1 MHSSFQFRLFLKL
14 VRSLFPKWN
23 FFDKLAHT
31 FELHYKAQA
40 DQDWRCISFDQ
51 IHNIKNIVFNPTV
64 NLALAQFNVVEHFST
79 DVQEL
84 GFSNSLV
91 TETTLQN
98 LSSYRLMKSLIAV
111 KLQEAKETSNRFQF
125 KIVALNESVNIDI
138 FISEW
143 ISE

>member
-1 MHSSFQFRLFLKL
+1 M
-14 VRSLFPKWN
+14 
-23 FFDKLAHT
+23 
-31 FELHYKAQA
+31 
-40 DQDWRCISFDQ
+40 
-51 IHNIKNIVFNPTV
+51 
-64 NLALAQFNVVEHFST
+64 ALAQFNVVEHFST

-84 GFSNSLV
+84 GFSNSMV
-91 TETTLQN
+91 TETALQN